1 MFQRAYNLCIIYN
14 LLLITWVSAESA
26 MVGDDD
32 PYVTNFCNYK
42 CDLRKNICCLYSTTK
57 FGDDCGDSAVV
68 MDLSDDEIEIMVSK
82 LNELRNQ
89 IAAGKSVRSD
99 IRGITAADM
108 HALSYSRELAY
119 SASCWAMQ
127 CKLAHSRCKASK
139 DGVLGETICW
149 QSTLKEKNATAEVA
163 RQVLTKCPAV
173 QMQNHPQLT
182 TKVIDQLTFTSVGDD
197 EKNRETIQL
206 MWAKTEYIGCSRVR
220 AQHADPLKYII
231 ILVCH
236 YFPAGNIGEQPV
248 FRRGPP
254 VSKCVNNDS
263 RNPIYENLC
272 GDVRPANED
281 YWKYGLHA
289 SRFTV
294 NKFVIL
300 ILLLFSI

>member
-206 MWAKTEYIGCSRVR
+206 MWAKTEYIGCSRLEISENSLYFAEVR
-220 AQHADPLKYII
+220 RL
-231 ILVCH
+231 
-236 YFPAGNIGEQPV
+236 
-248 FRRGPP
+248 
-254 VSKCVNNDS
+254 
-263 RNPIYENLC
+263 
-272 GDVRPANED
+272 
-281 YWKYGLHA
+281 A
-289 SRFTV
+289 SASITTPGIRFTRI
-294 NKFVIL
+294 FVGMYDLLMKITGNTVFML
-300 ILLLFSI
+300 LDLLLISL